1 MTTQAPG
8 GQPMTAEQTES
19 VGLLAFLNNSGPLAT
34 AARSTA
40 DEARNFDSLADD
52 LPLDSTVRGHVA
64 NAARIAASAADI
76 TDELYAA
83 GRRHHETD
91 YGRAETPRGGD
102 TTTEMKA
109 DAGKSHD
116 DGAV

>member
-1 MTTQAPG
+1 MTTAPTG
-8 GQPMTAEQTES
+8 PALSTEQTEN
-19 VGLLAFLNNSGPLAT
+19 VGLLAFLNNSGPLAD
-34 AARSTA
+34 AASAAA
-40 DEARNFDSLADD
+40 DDARNVDRLADD
-52 LPLDSTVRGHVA
+52 LPLDPVA
-64 NAARIAASAADI
+64 RAHITNAANIAASAAAVAG
-76 TDELYAA
+76 ELYAA

-102 TTTEMKA
+102 HKIEQKA